1 MKKSLI
7 ALAVVGAFSGAAFAQ
22 SNVTMY
28 GILDVNYMWE
38 EGPTCMP
45 GGSTSIPCATGTR
58 AQQESRQG
66 INGGHQSGNRWGV
79 RGTEALGSG
88 LNAIFAVEAGFSID
102 TGLSSTYAGTS
113 KLFGRQA
120 YAGLSGGWGSVVAG
134 RLASFSSG
142 TGDFDMIGRVDPFAT
157 GFGLAN
163 AGNTFYSMNSLRAD
177 NTIAYVS
184 PTFAGFRA
192 GAGYSFQVLGSESA
206 DSNQNTTA
214 IILGA
219 NWSSG
224 PFFAAITYDVASPA
238 STTARP
244 NPDDQKHLQIGGTWD
259 IAMFRLHAAWAKQDN
274 VQSVT
279 TLTGGSGSFLQL
291 PASASFDSTSWLL
304 GATWTVTPAF
314 KVFGS
319 YQALDADGQTL
330 SSGPYEPDY
339 NIWSLGATYNL
350 SRRTNLYAS
359 YASRDADGTLVGNNF
374 NAKQLAIG
382 IRHLF

>member
-45 GGSTSIPCATGTR
+45 GGTTSLPCPTGTR
-58 AQQESRQG
+58 ANQESRQG

-79 RGTEALGSG
+79 RGTEALGGG
-88 LNAIFAVEAGFSID
+88 LNAIFALEAGFNID
-102 TGLSSTYAGTS
+102 SGTS
-113 KLFGRQA
+113 AQGGRLFGRQA
-120 YAGLSGGWGSVVAG
+120 YAGLSGGWGAVVAG

-142 TGDFDMIGRVDPFAT
+142 TGDFDMIGRVDPFLT

-184 PTFAGFRA
+184 PTFAGFKA
-192 GAGYSFQVLGSESA
+192 GAGYSFQVAGNESA

-219 NWSSG
+219 NWTSG

-238 STTARP
+238 SSTAQP

-274 VQSVT
+274 VQAIT
-279 TLTGGSGSFLQL
+279 TLTGGSGSYLLL
-291 PASASFDSTSWLL
+291 PAGASFDSTSWLL

-359 YASRDADGTLVGNNF
+359 YASRDADGALIGNSF
-374 NAKQLAIG
+374 NAKQFAVG